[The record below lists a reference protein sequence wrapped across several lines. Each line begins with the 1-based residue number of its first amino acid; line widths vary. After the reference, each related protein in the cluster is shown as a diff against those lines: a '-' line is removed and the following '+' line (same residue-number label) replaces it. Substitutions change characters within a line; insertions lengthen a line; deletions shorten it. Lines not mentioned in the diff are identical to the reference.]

1 MTDTEILTKVKA
13 ALGVTGAFQ
22 DATLQF
28 YIDEVKA
35 FMQDAGVP
43 SATVTS
49 AVAVGCIARGVA
61 DLWNYGS
68 GNAKLSE
75 YFKQRMLQ
83 LKAAGAPVVVLTFT
97 DTVDD
102 TWVDVAFEG
111 QMVVKFVSPSA
122 FTATAENA
130 IEAKFTFPNGTV
142 FTRSMK
148 VIPSPA
154 GDNSSFVVDAETGEA
169 VKLKPSSGVTVDFV
183 VQLNSQLGEEPQDT
197 TLLSFAAQSNTREQ
211 VNGVQIELTV
221 TEARA

>member
-35 FMQDAGVP
+35 FMRDAGVP

-68 GNAKLSE
+68 GNAKLSD
-75 YFKQRMLQ
+75 YFVQRMLQ
-83 LKAAGAPVVVLTFT
+83 LKAAGAPVVVTT
-97 DTVDD
+97 YSDTLDRQ
-102 TWVDVAFEG
+102 TWTRMHMSGLAMYTKIVSPDVFAPNAS
-111 QMVVKFVSPSA
+111 QNVNVKF
-122 FTATAENA
+122 TLT
-130 IEAKFTFPNGTV
+130 NGTV
-142 FTRSMK
+142 LLHDA
-148 VIPSPA
+148 VIQDGVLVDTSTGEPIVLMEYEIA
-154 GDNSSFVVDAETGEA
+154 ARNSTFHVELNKEYVGETGTLLR
-169 VKLKPSSGVTVDFV
+169 VYTSSGAIG
-183 VQLNSQLGEEPQDT
+183 QEA
-197 TLLSFAAQSNTREQ
+197 LLEGAK
-211 VNGVQIELTV
+211 IELTV